1 LIDLC
6 DRRLIDPG
14 GIMERPDR
22 GSPLPSDP
30 PGREDIMSD
39 GQAGRDDARSA
50 GPEGGTI
57 RPGGDDS
64 PLPSDPVRR
73 EDVIR
78 EDVIRDD
85 DIREDD
91 IRDDDIREDVVSDAE
106 RPERRSRR

>member
-1 LIDLC
+1 
-6 DRRLIDPG
+6 
-14 GIMERPDR
+14 MERPDQ

-30 PGREDIMSD
+30 AGREDIMSD
-39 GQAGRDDARSA
+39 EQAGRDDARPA

-78 EDVIRDD
+78 DD
-85 DIREDD
+85 DIRE
-91 IRDDDIREDVVSDAE
+91 DDIREDVVSDAE
-106 RPERRSRR
+106 RPERRGRR